1 MVYTSKNQ
9 TRNKRWDSYIEQAQ
23 NGNLNAFEHL
33 VQELRPRL
41 IAYCGKYGFRTQ
53 QDIEDLVEETIL
65 ALFEKLNTIH
75 PTNVSSYTYT
85 ITRNGI
91 IDQKRRTASEHC
103 IEFRFEDVPDS
114 FSLENRILNP
124 EEAKFLLGIGL
135 PKLSEEQRTVLTL
148 SSEGMNYREIADV
161 LNIPVNTVKTRILRG
176 KRKLKKAIGP
186 LIYQQV

>member
-1 MVYTSKNQ
+1 MIRTSKNQ

-33 VQELRPRL
+33 VQELRPNL
-41 IAYCGKYGFRTQ
+41 IAYCGKYGFRTP
-53 QDIEDLVEETIL
+53 QDVEDLVEETIL

-75 PTNVSSYTYT
+75 PTNISSYTYK
-85 ITRNGI
+85 IARNGI

-148 SSEGMNYREIADV
+148 SSEGMNYREIADTLDV
-161 LNIPVNTVKTRILRG
+161 PVNTVKTRILRG
-176 KRKLKKAIGP
+176 KRKLKKII
-186 LIYQQV
+186 LSYQQV

>member
-33 VQELRPRL
+33 VQELRPNL
-41 IAYCGKYGFRTQ
+41 IAYCGKYGFRTP
-53 QDIEDLVEETIL
+53 QDVEDLVEETIL